1 MSTEENKA
9 IVRKYRE
16 AHNQNKLE
24 ALDALVAQDVISH
37 AALPGLPPGL
47 AGGKLA
53 HQAFLGSFSDLQTT
67 TEDLIAEGD
76 KVVERYTAHGTHT
89 GEFMGAPPTG
99 KKFEAETMVI
109 YRLANGKIVETWGL
123 NDVQAVMMQLGL
135 MPAPGQPA
143 K

>member
-1 MSTEENKA
+1 MSTEDNKA
-9 IVRKYRE
+9 IVRKYR
-16 AHNQNKLE
+16 AIHNQNNLD
-24 ALDALVAQDVISH
+24 ALDAIVAQDVLSH

-53 HQAFLGSFSDLQTT
+53 HQAFLASFSDIQAT
-67 TEDLIAEGD
+67 TEDLVAEGD

-89 GEFMGAPPTG
+89 GDFMGAPPTG
-99 KKFEAETMVI
+99 KKFAIETIVI
-109 YRLANGKIVETWGL
+109 YRFANGKIVETWGL
-123 NDVQAVMMQLGL
+123 NDAQALMMQLGL